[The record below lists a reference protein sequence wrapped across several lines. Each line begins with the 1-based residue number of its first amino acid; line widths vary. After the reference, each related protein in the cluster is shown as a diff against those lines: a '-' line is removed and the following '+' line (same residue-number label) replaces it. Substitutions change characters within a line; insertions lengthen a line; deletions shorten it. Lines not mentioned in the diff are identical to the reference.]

1 MIASI
6 VDWVSS
12 LFAGFA
18 WPWMLLALVLPWL
31 ARWGLPAVRRDAAA
45 LRVPWGG
52 RLQAIAVEGGARH
65 VRRIPVLALAA
76 WSLLCVAAA
85 RPQQLGE
92 VVQPPQTGRDLML
105 AVDLSGSMGEE
116 DMRLGGGVVD
126 RLTAAKAVIADF
138 LDRRVG
144 DRVGLLVF
152 GQKAYALAPLT
163 LDRESVRQQLR
174 DSVVGLAGRE
184 TAIGDAI
191 GLAVKRLRAQPAGQR
206 VLILLTDGVSNA
218 GQLDPVKAAELAR
231 DNGVRVH
238 TIAFGGEGGDMS
250 VFGFR
255 MPMPGGGDSMD
266 EATLKR
272 IADITGGRAFRARDT
287 AELAGIY
294 AEIDRLEPVQRP
306 GESVRP
312 RLERYPWPL
321 AAALLCWLLGFL
333 LPGGARLSSRVRS
346 MRARSTA

>member
-1 MIASI
+1 
-6 VDWVSS
+6 
-12 LFAGFA
+12 
-18 WPWMLLALVLPWL
+18 MLLALPLPWL
-31 ARWGLPAVRRDAAA
+31 ARRLLPAARSASAA
-45 LRVPWGG
+45 LKVPY
-52 RLQAIAVEGGARH
+52 GARLDASAGGGG
-65 VRRIPVLALAA
+65 LARGGHAA
-76 WSLLCVAAA
+76 WWLWLVWLLLCVAAA

-92 VVQPPQTGRDLML
+92 AVQPPQTGRDLML

-116 DMRLGGGVVD
+116 DMTLGNAVVD

-138 LDRRVG
+138 LDRREG

-152 GQKAYALAPLT
+152 GQKAYALVPLT

-218 GQLDPVKAAELAR
+218 GQLEPVKAAELAR

-238 TIAFGGEGGDMS
+238 TIAFGGEGGELS

-255 MPMPGGGDSMD
+255 LPAPGGDDSMD
-266 EATLKR
+266 EATLRR

-294 AEIDRLEPVQRP
+294 AEINRLEPVQRP
-306 GESVRP
+306 GERVQP

-321 AAALLCWLLGFL
+321 AASLLCGLLGFV
-333 LPGGARLSSRVRS
+333 LPRGAR
-346 MRARSTA
+346 MRWRPRQAGAT